1 MKLYAEVPHFRN
13 RQIRNDLLVALWSF
27 LWIRAGMAI
36 HDLVTKL
43 AGPGDFVERAGRRW
57 SGGVTEV
64 GGRLAEVPLVG
75 DDIQSGFERL
85 AGAGDFLRN
94 AGQAQQNAVHDLA
107 LWLGLLLALI
117 PISIVVLLW
126 LPRRL
131 RWMREAAAASHIR
144 VDADDLHLFALRA
157 IARRSLEEL
166 RSATPDPAK
175 AYATGDYEPLAALE
189 LQALGLRTR
198 HA

>member
-13 RQIRNDLLVALWSF
+13 RQIRNDILVAAWTF
-27 LWIRAGMAI
+27 IWIRAGMAI

-57 SGGVTEV
+57 SGGVIDV
-64 GGRLAEVPLVG
+64 GGRLGEVPLVG
-75 DDIQSGFERL
+75 DDIESGFERL
-85 AGAGDFLRN
+85 AGAGDFLRS

-117 PISIVVLLW
+117 PISIVVLFW
-126 LPRRL
+126 LPRRF
-131 RWMREAAAASHIR
+131 RWMREASAASRIR

-166 RSATPDPAK
+166 RAATPDPAK
-175 AYATGDYEPLAALE
+175 AYASGDYEPLAALE
-189 LQALGLRTR
+189 LQSLGLRTR
-198 HA
+198 AA

>member
-13 RQIRNDLLVALWSF
+13 RQIRNDVLVAVWAF
-27 LWIRAGMAI
+27 LWTRAGMAV
-36 HDLVTKL
+36 HDLVSKL

-57 SGGVTEV
+57 TGGVTDV
-64 GGRLAEVPLVG
+64 GGRLADVPVVG
-75 DDIQSGFERL
+75 DEIQSGFERL
-85 AGAGDFLRN
+85 AGAGDFLTN

-107 LWLGLLLALI
+107 LWLGILIALI
-117 PISIVVLLW
+117 PISIVVLFW